1 VNRPL
6 PHGRIVHH
14 NGSGLARPARALSQ
28 FHSVPPAPP
37 LRSGD
42 LALLTMVPFEATK
55 DILLAAF

>member
-1 VNRPL
+1 
-6 PHGRIVHH
+6 
-14 NGSGLARPARALSQ
+14 
-28 FHSVPPAPP
+28 VPPAPP